1 MTEPIDASPSPVL
14 AEPEFA
20 ASQREVQRKLG
31 RCMFRLQ
38 QYEILAKALVGHREL
53 SAPSGKMHEVQ
64 AKNVA
69 LAASKTLGQLV
80 GELTGT
86 FLKPLQSEPE
96 NNSAESEDGFGD
108 DQQAWFR
115 FSNAIELPPER
126 HQQLMQDLSDLVK
139 MRNELVHHFIERFD
153 VFTIDGC
160 LVADNYLQG
169 CYETIDGHYLTL
181 RAWVEGVNGARKA
194 AAEFMQ
200 SPEFLDFFMNVVVP
214 DVKGVDWPSS
224 RIVQLLKG
232 EEEASAVEGWT
243 LLNIAIPS
251 IRAKEPEQTPKQYGC
266 SSWREVIHKSQLFEI
281 RKTKS
286 AGENGTLVW
295 YRSKPMPVLG

>member
-14 AEPEFA
+14 AEPDFVT
-20 ASQREVQRKLG
+20 SQREVQRKLG

-53 SAPSGKMHEVQ
+53 SAPAGKMHEVR
-64 AKNVA
+64 AKSLA

-80 GELTGT
+80 GELTGS

-126 HQQLMQDLSDLVK
+126 RQQLMQDLADLVK

-169 CYETIDGHYLTL
+169 CYETIDGHFLTL
-181 RAWVEGVNGARKA
+181 KAWVEGVNGARKA
-194 AAEFMQ
+194 AADFMQ
-200 SPEFLDFFMNVVVP
+200 SPEFLDFFMSVVVP

-243 LLNIAIPS
+243 LLNAAIPA

>member
-1 MTEPIDASPSPVL
+1 MAPIDASHSPIP
-14 AEPEFA
+14 AEPDFA
-20 ASQREVQRKLG
+20 APQREVQRKLG

-38 QYEILAKALVGHREL
+38 QYEILAKALVSHREI

-96 NNSAESEDGFGD
+96 NNSAESEDGFGE

-126 HQQLMQDLSDLVK
+126 RQQLMQDLADLVK

-169 CYETIDGHYLTL
+169 CYETIEGHFLTL
-181 RAWVEGVNGARKA
+181 RAWVEGMNRARKA

-200 SPEFLDFFMNVVVP
+200 SPEFLDFFMNVDVP
-214 DVKGVDWPSS
+214 DVTGVDWPGS
-224 RIVQLLKG
+224 RIVKLLKG
-232 EEEASAVEGWT
+232 EEEVGAVEGWT
-243 LLNIAIPS
+243 LLNTAIAS
-251 IRAKEPEQTPKQYGC
+251 IREKEPEQTPKKYGC

-281 RKTKS
+281 RKDKS
-286 AGENGTLVW
+286 GGEYGTLVW
-295 YRSKPMPVLG
+295 YRSKPMPVRE